1 MRRRIMSEKKT
12 KPKPAVKLTLLEK
25 AYLLPIGRQPSDWM
39 SRMDAEKRA
48 AVEELLL
55 AKIDGRIQATTRQ
68 LVELLT
74 AEGIDA
80 TPNKVSRALDQLSQ
94 RR

>member
-1 MRRRIMSEKKT
+1 MAEKKT

-25 AYLLPIGRQPSDWM
+25 AYLLPIGRQPTNWL
-39 SRMDAEKRA
+39 SRLDAEKRA
-48 AVEELLL
+48 AVEELLF
-55 AKIDGRIQATTRQ
+55 AKIKGRLQATARQ

-80 TPNKVSRALDQLSQ
+80 TPNKIAHAMDQLSQ